1 MCDEQL
7 EAIAEVKAAKI
18 LRRRMRTRR
27 HSADGLGCTASSL
40 RRTHR
45 LPALQRRAADYV
57 SMILKGSKPGDI
69 PVEQPTKFELI
80 INLKT
85 ARALGL
91 NVPLTVLE
99 RADD

>member
-1 MCDEQL
+1 MY
-7 EAIAEVKAAKI
+7 
-18 LRRRMRTRR
+18 
-27 HSADGLGCTASSL
+27 GSSL

-69 PVEQPTKFELI
+69 PVEQPTKFELN

-91 NVPLTVLE
+91 NVPPTVLE